1 MGVKKMS
8 VKHKFFLSPLF
19 CLYNGAVIIQQQD
32 NKIHFGLVRP
42 EDTDL
47 RMKLF
52 QAFATYLRS
61 EKVSCIPCLTFSLL
75 TQRELLEYVF
85 ETSKTFGLKGSFNDA
100 VNGVLL

>member
-1 MGVKKMS
+1 MS

-32 NKIHFGLVRP
+32 NKIRP